1 MLCHISANYAI
12 LLCKREQKSSI
23 TVTLKTSTLLKVCTC
38 VHMYDINSSIIY
50 LVSPYSFKQDFS
62 STFHAH
68 NISNWL
74 NFPEILYYV
83 GKKTL
88 MCMYLYNSLSNR
100 SETVLSNLAT
110 KLSSPPC
117 PEAATAIW
125 YFFSTSAKRFWSLTY
140 SSLSRL
146 RWFCSLAT
154 SPENATRM
162 RTEGL

>member
-1 MLCHISANYAI
+1 MSYFSKLCHFA
-12 LLCKREQKSSI
+12 LQKSSI

-83 GKKTL
+83 GKKKPSCVCTCTIL
-88 MCMYLYNSLSNR
+88 CQTGRRRFWVTWRQSCRLLPVPKQPLQSG
-100 SETVLSNLAT
+100 T
-110 KLSSPPC
+110 SSPPR
-117 PEAATAIW
+117 PSGSGAWHTPL
-125 YFFSTSAKRFWSLTY
+125 SADWDDSV
-140 SSLSRL
+140 
-146 RWFCSLAT
+146 A
-154 SPENATRM
+154 
-162 RTEGL
+162 